1 MADMNTPT
9 LKATLPKHD
18 RMNSDFSS
26 NVYGN
31 RSGCNT
37 VTRHPDIC
45 FDDGNVAILTGSHY
59 SLVHHGLL
67 SRHSKV
73 FKSLLENL
81 FSQNDHSIEGRPM
94 LQIQDSPEDMAR
106 FLKAHYDGMYV
117 DTNFTHYIYSQPPL
131 KILSYLRRKY
141 L

>member
-1 MADMNTPT
+1 MAEMDPPT

-31 RSGCNT
+31 KSAGCH
-37 VTRHPDIC
+37 RHPDIC

-73 FKSLLENL
+73 LKSLLENVPA
-81 FSQNDHSIEGRPM
+81 QNDSSIEDRPM
-94 LQIQDSPEDMAR
+94 LQTQDPPEDMAR
-106 FLKAHYDGMYV
+106 FLKALYDGMYV
-117 DTNFTHYIYSQPPL
+117 DLSLTYHIYAQPPL